1 MKMLNELMKTRKYER
16 QTIYYIV
23 EFAIKMDWNGNT
35 GVWNVDRPRCVGPG
49 PPELQTEIVR
59 IISVHVSQLGKGEV
73 IFS

>member
-1 MKMLNELMKTRKYER
+1 MKDRL
-16 QTIYYIV
+16 V
-23 EFAIKMDWNGNT
+23 EFAIKWTGMETWEY
-35 GVWNVDRPRCVGPG
+35 GVWNVDRPGCVGPG